1 MFQFLIVPL
10 VLGVVTVSA
19 FRSSKALGVLCGIG
33 LFAYMLSQPL
43 GGFIVWM
50 GALWLI
56 YVLCKVFAV
65 IFL

>member
-10 VLGVVTVSA
+10 VLGAVTVSA
-19 FRSSKALGVLCGIG
+19 FRASKALGLLCGVG

-50 GALWLI
+50 GMLFLL
-56 YVLCKVFAV
+56 YVLCQIVAI
-65 IFL
+65 IFM